1 MVWTGG
7 EGRTTLVSWT
17 INDDD
22 DGVLDHG
29 EYLVVDDRCA
39 RMLFRLVIQV
49 GARHGLKNGFV
60 QAKSIP

>member
-1 MVWTGG
+1 M
-7 EGRTTLVSWT
+7 TLMSWT

-39 RMLFRLVIQV
+39 RMHFRLVI
-49 GARHGLKNGFV
+49 
-60 QAKSIP
+60 